1 MPSHAVSA
9 VRQYGFTD
17 KLVTLFVLIGI
28 SVPSFWLGLSFEV
41 GMLAA
46 VLERPCARAAQLGRW
61 WDFSFGADPQRPP
74 SEVRRSTLIVAA
86 VAAVSAAGGVA
97 WAAWLE

>member
-1 MPSHAVSA
+1 MWVFNAADPRRAAGRRAAHAA
-9 VRQYGFTD
+9 G
-17 KLVTLFVLIGI
+17 
-28 SVPSFWLGLSFEV
+28 PSFWLGLSFEV

-61 WDFSFGADPQRPP
+61 WDFSFGADPQLPP
-74 SEVRRSTLIVAA
+74 SEVRRNTFVTAA

>member
-1 MPSHAVSA
+1 MHAA
-9 VRQYGFTD
+9 G
-17 KLVTLFVLIGI
+17 
-28 SVPSFWLGLSFEV
+28 PSFWLGLSFEV